1 VIDIT
6 PVREMLQADGVDA
19 ELVASDDTTGTARLR
34 LVIDDAE
41 CAECVMPRP
50 ILETL
55 ALRLLK
61 PTNPTVQAVRIDDPR
76 EH

>member
-1 VIDIT
+1 MIDIT
-6 PVREMLQADGVDA
+6 PVREMLQADGIDA
-19 ELVASDDTTGTARLR
+19 ELVGSDDTTGTARLR

-41 CAECVMPRP
+41 CAECVLPRP

-55 ALRLLK
+55 ALKLLK
-61 PTNPTVQAVRIDDPR
+61 SANPTVTAVQIDDPR